1 MTANRFKG
9 LRTEAFVRAVV
20 PTSALGYTRLI
31 IFYPMESKDL
41 RSALVATALV
51 LSLGLVAATGVA
63 ATAFF
68 KAKTL
73 GNVIEVTGSADRT
86 ITSDVVKWSGRISRT
101 VGVDGLKGG
110 SAAIKAD
117 LATVTEALHAAGVKD
132 EQLTIRPVNVFPN
145 YAGDANGTSHMTGY
159 SIDQGFLVE
168 SNDVKGITVLSHD
181 VADKMLASGVVFST
195 DGLEY
200 YYSKLAELKLQ
211 MLSDA
216 TANAKARAQRIAES
230 TGARLGT
237 VRSAGMGVFQVTA
250 VNSAEISD
258 YGAYDTGAIEKKVT
272 AVART
277 TFQIN

>member
-1 MTANRFKG
+1 MD
-9 LRTEAFVRAVV
+9 
-20 PTSALGYTRLI
+20 
-31 IFYPMESKDL
+31 SKDL
-41 RSALVATALV
+41 RSALVSSALV
-51 LSLGLVAATGVA
+51 LSLGLAAATGIASV
-63 ATAFF
+63 AFF

-73 GNVIEVTGSADRT
+73 GNVIEVTGSADKT

-101 VGVDGLKGG
+101 VSTDGLKTGNE
-110 SAAIKAD
+110 AVKAD
-117 LATVTEALHAAGVKD
+117 LAKIVAALHAAGVKD

-145 YAGDANGTSHMTGY
+145 YTNDASGASHMSGY
-159 SIDQGFLVE
+159 NLDQGFLVE
-168 SNDVKGITVLSHD
+168 SGDVKGVTALSHD
-181 VADKMLASGVVFST
+181 VADQMLASGVVFST

-200 YYSKLAELKLQ
+200 YYSKLSELKLQ

-216 TANAKARAQRIAES
+216 TANAKARAERIAQS
-230 TGARLGT
+230 TGARLGS

-250 VNSAEISD
+250 VNSTEISD